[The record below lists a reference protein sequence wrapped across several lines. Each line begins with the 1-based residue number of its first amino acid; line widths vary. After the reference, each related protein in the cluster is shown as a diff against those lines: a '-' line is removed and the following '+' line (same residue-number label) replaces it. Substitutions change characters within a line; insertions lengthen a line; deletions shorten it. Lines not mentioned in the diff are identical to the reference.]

1 MDKLKSGVILN
12 EDEKL
17 IVELEAELY
26 STSPNPIAQLIGKIR
41 KIIGLILGFKIDGFV
56 VITDKRVVEVR
67 RMRKCYVFNTDKE
80 VKYLLPSSVK
90 ELGYY
95 KETTCFV
102 FCPAYHLYY
111 ESFTQRTS
119 IQLTTDDEVE
129 AQKIVDAFYKAIS
142 SAQ

>member
-41 KIIGLILGFKIDGFV
+41 KIIGLILGFKIDGFI

-119 IQLTTDDEVE
+119 IQFMASDDQYFIGIPASFKTV
-129 AQKIVDAFYKAIS
+129 I
-142 SAQ
+142 

>member
-1 MDKLKSGVILN
+1 MEKLKSGVILN

-26 STSPNPIAQLIGKIR
+26 STSPNPLAQFIGKIR
-41 KIIGLILGFKIDGFV
+41 KIIGLILGFRVDGFV

-67 RMRKCYVFNTDKE
+67 KMRKCYVFNTDKE

-102 FCPAYHLYY
+102 FCPAYNLYY

-119 IQLTTDDEVE
+119 IQLKTDKEAE
-129 AQKIVDAFYKAIS
+129 AQKVVDAFYKAIS
-142 SAQ
+142 AAQ